1 MRDSRSTSNL
11 QRHAKTCWGDEAV
24 DAADATKNR
33 SVMEAALKILN
44 TKKNGSIM
52 AAFEQVP
59 KGTPL
64 YSTRQHTK
72 IEARY
77 AQLECLFDR

>member
-1 MRDSRSTSNL
+1 M
-11 QRHAKTCWGDEAV
+11 CWGDEAV
-24 DAADATKNR
+24 DAANATKNR
-33 SVMEAALKILN
+33 SVTEAALKILN

-64 YSTRQHTK
+64 YSTR
-72 IEARY
+72 
-77 AQLECLFDR
+77 

>member
-1 MRDSRSTSNL
+1 LR
-11 QRHAKTCWGDEAV
+11 RHAKTCWGDEAV

-33 SVMEAALKILN
+33 IVTEAALKILN
-44 TKKNGSIM
+44 TKKNGSIT